1 VIENTERL
9 RHKMDSGLTGD
20 KVAGL
25 DPAVA
30 PLGVDD
36 EAAGTRRPAHE
47 IASTGHRETMRPHE
61 TSDLPGLGHA
71 WILIAFT
78 LLLAIAIVAWTLAIH
93 AWESK
98 QDHAQVWAPV
108 TTSVPVS

>member
-1 VIENTERL
+1 VVENTEHL
-9 RHKMDSGLTGD
+9 RQNIDSGRTGH

-30 PLGVDD
+30 PLGADD

-47 IASTGHRETMRPHE
+47 IANTRHRETMRPHE

-78 LLLAIAIVAWTLAIH
+78 LLLAIAIVAWTIAIH
-93 AWESK
+93 ALESK

-108 TTSVPVS
+108 ITSVPVS

>member
-1 VIENTERL
+1 MVENTERL
-9 RHKMDSGLTGD
+9 RQNIDSGRTGD

-30 PLGVDD
+30 PLGADD
-36 EAAGTRRPAHE
+36 EAAGTRQPAHE

-78 LLLAIAIVAWTLAIH
+78 LLLAIAMVAWTLTVH
-93 AWESK
+93 AE
-98 QDHAQVWAPV
+98 DHAQLWAPV
-108 TTSVPVS
+108 ITSVPVS